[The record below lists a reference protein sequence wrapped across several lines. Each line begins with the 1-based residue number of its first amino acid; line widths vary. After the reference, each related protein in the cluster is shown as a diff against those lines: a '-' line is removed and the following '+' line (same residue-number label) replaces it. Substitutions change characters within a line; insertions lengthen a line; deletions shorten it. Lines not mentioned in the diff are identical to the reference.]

1 MEFTFFCFYV
11 QSCFLEL
18 FQYLFDVAPVL
29 CDIIGVDQD
38 VVQVD
43 HYTHI
48 QEVRE
53 HVVHEA
59 LEGSWS
65 VS

>member
-1 MEFTFFCFYV
+1 MA
-11 QSCFLEL
+11 L
-18 FQYLFDVAPVL
+18 VL
-29 CDIIGVDQD
+29 HDIIRVDQD

-43 HYTHI
+43 YYAHI
-48 QEVRE
+48 KEVRE
-53 HVVHEA
+53 YVVYET